1 MLNSKIRTYLV
12 KLSFCVFLLFLPG
25 TLWAQ
30 EDKLFLDCKS
40 KILAIPDY
48 ECNVEIKVDV
58 DFIKIPVKKGI
69 MSYSKQNGLTYKI
82 KGFGFLPKK
91 SFSSQLNTLFAK
103 PYTVI
108 KMGKSPNSIFENYK
122 IIPNEIN
129 SEIVLCQISLD
140 PQTALIHE
148 MDLITKEMGAV
159 NIKLKYN
166 QAKYAFP
173 SESQFSFEIKNR
185 SIPASLTGDIEGQAD
200 KFDPE
205 KISRAMVKSIYSNYV
220 VKP

>member
-1 MLNSKIRTYLV
+1 MLNLKIRTYSVNFCLCFIV
-12 KLSFCVFLLFLPG
+12 LLLSGEVFS
-25 TLWAQ
+25 Q

-40 KILAIPDY
+40 KVLAIPDY
-48 ECNVEIKVDV
+48 DCSVEIKVDV
-58 DFIKIPVKKGI
+58 DFIKIPLKKGL
-69 MSYSKQNGLTYKI
+69 MSYSKKNGLTYKI

-91 SFSSQLNTLFAK
+91 SFSDQLNTLFSM

-108 KMGKSPNSIFENYK
+108 KMGKSKSGFETYK

-159 NIKLKYN
+159 NIKLKYT
-166 QAKYAFP
+166 QSKFAFP
-173 SESQFSFEIKNR
+173 SESLISFDVKNR
-185 SIPASLTGDIEGQAD
+185 SIPASLTGDIEGQTEN
-200 KFDPE
+200 FDPE
-205 KISRAMVKSIYSNYV
+205 KISKALVKIVYTNYV
-220 VKP
+220 LKQ